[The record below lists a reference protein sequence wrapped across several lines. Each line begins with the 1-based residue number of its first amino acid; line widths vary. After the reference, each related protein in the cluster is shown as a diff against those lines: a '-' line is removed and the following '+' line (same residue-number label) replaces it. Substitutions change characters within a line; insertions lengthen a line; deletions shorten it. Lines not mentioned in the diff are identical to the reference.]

1 MKRIGNPLGVEARL
15 KRLAQNIA
23 GLERKDN
30 EEIRRAAEIAELRRR
45 AAADL
50 HCVCKGFVHAV
61 AGHLP
66 DPRELR
72 LDPQEFSEDDFSE
85 YGTHLFQLG
94 IRGRILQI
102 EFASTS
108 ELLCED
114 DYRIPYTLAG
124 SIRAFNQQMLENSCI
139 DENQIFFTVEQKR
152 SGWIFLDRRTH
163 RATEFDQERLLALM
177 ESLI

>member
-1 MKRIGNPLGVEARL
+1 LKRIGNPLGVEARL

-23 GLERKDN
+23 GLEQKDS
-30 EEIRRAAEIAELRRR
+30 EEIRRAAEIGELRSR
-45 AAADL
+45 AAAEL
-50 HCVCKGFVHAV
+50 HLVCSGFVRAV

-66 DPRELR
+66 DPSALR
-72 LDPQEFSEDDFSE
+72 LDPQEFSGDEFSD
-85 YGTHLFQLG
+85 YGTYLFQLS

-102 EFASTS
+102 EFAATS

-114 DYRIPYTLAG
+114 DYRVPYTLVG

-152 SGWIFLDRRTH
+152 SCWVFLDRRTH
-163 RATEFDQERLLALM
+163 RAMAFDQERLLALM